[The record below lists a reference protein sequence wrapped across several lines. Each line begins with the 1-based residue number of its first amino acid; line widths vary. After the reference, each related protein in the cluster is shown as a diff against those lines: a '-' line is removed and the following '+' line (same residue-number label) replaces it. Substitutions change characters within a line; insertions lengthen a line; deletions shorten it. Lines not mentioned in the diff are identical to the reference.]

1 MAVKYL
7 SEEWIKEVNNRLQSN
22 EAVASAAKGQNLIIQ
37 NVITD
42 TPDGEKKTF
51 LRITDGAP
59 EIGLGEV
66 EGAEATVTQNYETS
80 VAVAKGELNSQA
92 AFMQGKIKVQGN
104 MMKLMTIQPF
114 LQALGKVIGEIETE
128 F

>member
-7 SEEWIKEVNNRLQSN
+7 SEEWIKEVNNQLQSN

-42 TPDGEKKTF
+42 TPDGEKRTF

-59 EIGLGEV
+59 EIGLGDV

>member
-42 TPDGEKKTF
+42 TPDGEKRTF

-59 EIGLGEV
+59 EIGLGDV

>member
-42 TPDGEKKTF
+42 TPDGEKRTF

>member
-92 AFMQGKIKVQGN
+92 AFMQGKIKIQGN